1 VRILMISDF
10 YHPFVGGVEQHV
22 RSLSTA
28 LVERGHEVAVAT
40 LGRGDLPA
48 IEIDRG
54 VQVYRLKGSAQRVER
69 LFLTPG
75 RPWAP
80 PLPDPELTWSL
91 RDVIRRER
99 PDIVHG
105 HDWLS
110 RSFLPLKAW
119 SRAKLIV
126 SLHYYTLTCAKKNLL
141 YHDAPCDGPALVKCA
156 RCAAAHYGPAKGL
169 PALAGTWMGKMIERH
184 AVDMFVAVSQAT
196 VEGNGLVDGFWP
208 HRVIPN
214 FLPPVNRA
222 SQDVLAP
229 YVAQLPETDYLLFV
243 GDLRRAKGLDVLLR
257 AYAGLEGAAPLVL
270 IGKIWP
276 ETPQSLPPN
285 VMVLENWPN
294 TAVMEAWR
302 RATLALVP
310 SIWPE
315 PFGIVVIE
323 AMSGGCP
330 VVASRIGGIPD
341 IVVEGETGLL
351 VPPADSDALRDAIAR
366 LLGNR
371 DMMHRMGR
379 ASRKRARLFQAD
391 AVVPQIE
398 GVYQEVLGGIE
409 HGSRQPSS
417 RPLFRPESIASSPAP
432 NQAPVGQGEHLS

>member
-1 VRILMISDF
+1 MRILMISDF

-22 RSLSTA
+22 RSLGAA

-40 LGRGDLPA
+40 LGRDDLPSLD
-48 IEIDRG
+48 IDRG
-54 VQVYRLKGSAQRVER
+54 VRVYRMKGSAQRVER

-99 PDIVHG
+99 PEIVHG

-141 YHDAPCDGPALVKCA
+141 CHDAPCDGPAPLKCA
-156 RCAAAHYGPAKGL
+156 RCAGAHYGLAKGL
-169 PALAGTWMGKMIERH
+169 PALAGTWMGKKMERH
-184 AVDMFVAVSQAT
+184 GVDMFVGVSQAT
-196 VEGNGLVDGFWP
+196 IAGNGLVDGSSP

-214 FLPPVNRA
+214 FLPPVHRA
-222 SQDVLAP
+222 SSDDVAP
-229 YVAQLPETDYLLFV
+229 YVAQLPATDYLLFV
-243 GDLRRAKGLDVLLR
+243 GDLRRAKGLEVLLR
-257 AYAGLEGAAPLVL
+257 AYADLETTVPLVL
-270 IGKIWP
+270 IGKTWP

-285 VMVLENWPN
+285 VIVLKDWPN

-302 RATLALVP
+302 RATLAIVP

-323 AMSGGCP
+323 AMSGECP
-330 VVASRIGGIPD
+330 VVASRIGGIPE

-351 VPPADSDALRDAIAR
+351 VPPADPDALRDAIAR

-371 DMMHRMGR
+371 ETMQRMGR
-379 ASRKRARLFQAD
+379 AGRRRAGLFQAD

-398 GVYQEVLGGIE
+398 GVYREVLDGMG
-409 HGSRQPSS
+409 HGLCQPDSH
-417 RPLFRPESIASSPAP
+417 PPFRAESMASSPAP
-432 NQAPVGQGEHLS
+432 TREPVGRGEHLG

>member
-1 VRILMISDF
+1 MF
-10 YHPFVGGVEQHV
+10 
-22 RSLSTA
+22 
-28 LVERGHEVAVAT
+28 
-40 LGRGDLPA
+40 
-48 IEIDRG
+48 
-54 VQVYRLKGSAQRVER
+54 
-69 LFLTPG
+69 
-75 RPWAP
+75 
-80 PLPDPELTWSL
+80 
-91 RDVIRRER
+91 
-99 PDIVHG
+99 
-105 HDWLS
+105 
-110 RSFLPLKAW
+110 
-119 SRAKLIV
+119 
-126 SLHYYTLTCAKKNLL
+126 
-141 YHDAPCDGPALVKCA
+141 
-156 RCAAAHYGPAKGL
+156 
-169 PALAGTWMGKMIERH
+169 ERH

-196 VEGNGLVDGFWP
+196 LAGNGLVDGPWP

-214 FLPPVNRA
+214 FLPPDNRA
-222 SQDVLAP
+222 SPDDPAP
-229 YVAQLPETDYLLFV
+229 YIAQLPETDFLLFV
-243 GDLRRAKGLDVLLR
+243 GDLRRIKGLDVLLC
-257 AYAGLEGAAPLVL
+257 AYAGLEGAPPLVL

-285 VMVLENWPN
+285 VMVFENWPN

-379 ASRKRARLFQAD
+379 AGRTRARLFQAD

-398 GVYQEVLGGIE
+398 GVYQEALRGIE
-409 HGSRQPSS
+409 HDSRQPSL
-417 RPLFRPESIASSPAP
+417 RQLFRPERIATSPEP
-432 NQAPVGQGEHLS
+432 DHGPVGEGERLS

>member
-1 VRILMISDF
+1 MRILMISDF

-22 RSLSTA
+22 RSLGAA

-48 IEIDRG
+48 VDIDRG
-54 VQVYRLKGSAQRVER
+54 VRVYRMKGSAQRVER

-110 RSFLPLKAW
+110 RSFLPLKAR

-126 SLHYYTLTCAKKNLL
+126 SLHYYTLSCAKKNLL
-141 YHDAPCDGPALVKCA
+141 YHESPCDGPAPLKCA
-156 RCAAAHYGPAKGL
+156 RCAAAHYGPTKGL
-169 PALAGTWMGKMIERH
+169 PALAGTWLGKMIECH

-196 VEGNGLVDGFWP
+196 AAGNGLVDGSWP

-222 SQDVLAP
+222 SPDELSP

-257 AYAGLEGAAPLVL
+257 AYAGIESTIPLVL
-270 IGKIWP
+270 IGKTWP
-276 ETPQSLPPN
+276 ETPRSLPPN
-285 VMVLENWPN
+285 VIVLKDWPN

-302 RATLALVP
+302 RATLAIVP
-310 SIWPE
+310 SVWPE

-323 AMSGGCP
+323 AMNGGCP
-330 VVASRIGGIPD
+330 VVASRIGGIPE

-366 LLGNR
+366 LLGDR
-371 DMMHRMGR
+371 EMLQRMGR
-379 ASRKRARLFQAD
+379 AGRKRVELFQAD

-398 GVYQEVLGGIE
+398 GVYQEVLGGIGY
-409 HGSRQPSS
+409 GSCLPIS
-417 RPLFRPESIASSPAP
+417 RSLFRAESMASSPAR
-432 NQAPVGQGEHLS
+432 NQQAGRGEHLS